1 MNDFALLSKL
11 TAAFQTEVSSIVM
24 RESRRHMMDA
34 HLDFRT
40 LALVEE
46 ELMPALQVVMDS
58 LEWEPSDEDLL
69 GEPAMSADER
79 HTAAHVEHVKLHS

>member
-11 TAAFQTEVSSIVM
+11 TAAFQAEVSSIVM
-24 RESRRHMMDA
+24 RESRRHMMDM
-34 HLDFRT
+34 HLDFET

-46 ELMPALQVVMDS
+46 ELVPALQAVMDS

-69 GEPAMSADER
+69 GEPVVSADER
-79 HTAAHVEHVKLHS
+79 HTAAHAEHVKYHS